1 MDTIEFHS
9 VDDFIGVYVQATQYE
24 ASAKFAQGDLLL
36 KACEPDTLLR
46 LGYQSQ
52 DAFLKWVADS
62 VGRTKRTIWKRL
74 QVSRTFAPDD
84 RNDLV
89 SWEGHWLCS
98 TTNNPAYWL
107 ARAADDKLSITQL
120 ELAIKENGGDPNK
133 GETEF
138 VCRAADAT
146 VLMVSDNGRHVVLD
160 MAGGIKVAQGTAVI
174 VTMVIMGVVKAP
186 AQVDT
191 SALVVDIVRGEIVHA
206 GEIAA

>member
-1 MDTIEFHS
+1 MYDLDSFLSELVST
-9 VDDFIGVYVQATQYE
+9 VQYE
-24 ASAKFAQGDLLL
+24 QQAKFAQGDVLCKACTPDIMHALGFGTQDALL
-36 KACEPDTLLR
+36 KYAAVET
-46 LGYQSQ
+46 
-52 DAFLKWVADS
+52 
-62 VGRTKRTIWKRL
+62 GRTLRTMWKRL
-74 QVSRTFAPDD
+74 EVSRVFAPDQ
-84 RNDLV
+84 RNARV
-89 SWEGHWLCS
+89 SWEAHYLC
-98 TTNNPAYWL
+98 TQTDDPPGWL
-107 ARAADDKLSITQL
+107 AHAADQEMTTAQL
-120 ELAIKENGGDPNK
+120 KLAIKAAGGDPNK
-133 GETEF
+133 GDTTF